1 MIRDITIGQYY
12 QTKSVIHELDPRVK
26 LMGTLVFIISLFL
39 GKSVWMYLAVTAFL
53 AAIIKLSNVPLK
65 FIVKGLKAVLIL
77 IIFSAAFN
85 LFLTDG
91 EVVVRLWKL
100 KITKEGIYQ
109 AVFMVI
115 RLMYLI
121 MGSSL
126 MTLTTTPNNLTDGL
140 EKSLGFLKVIKQK
153 ESVLGELFYL
163 LSVWKHIRY
172 LFSLSSRIYP
182 LSFRTG
188 YW

>member
-53 AAIIKLSNVPLK
+53 AAIIKFSNVPLK

-140 EKSLGFLKVIKQK
+140 EKSLGF
-153 ESVLGELFYL
+153 
-163 LSVWKHIRY
+163 
-172 LFSLSSRIYP
+172 
-182 LSFRTG
+182 
-188 YW
+188 

>member
-1 MIRDITIGQYY
+1 MMRDITIGQYY

-39 GKSVWMYLAVTAFL
+39 GKSVWMYLAVTLFL
-53 AAIIKLSNVPLK
+53 AAVIKLSNVPLK

-126 MTLTTTPNNLTDGL
+126 MTLRQRRIILPTD
-140 EKSLGFLKVIKQK
+140 LKR
-153 ESVLGELFYL
+153 VLDF
-163 LSVWKHIRY
+163 
-172 LFSLSSRIYP
+172 
-182 LSFRTG
+182 
-188 YW
+188 

>member
-91 EVVVRLWKL
+91 EVVCKTVEIKNHKRRYLSG
-100 KITKEGIYQ
+100 GIYGYKTY
-109 AVFMVI
+109 VP
-115 RLMYLI
+115 YYGLI
-121 MGSSL
+121 TYDTYDNAEQS
-126 MTLTTTPNNLTDGL
+126 
-140 EKSLGFLKVIKQK
+140 
-153 ESVLGELFYL
+153 Y
-163 LSVWKHIRY
+163 R
-172 LFSLSSRIYP
+172 
-182 LSFRTG
+182 RT
-188 YW
+188 

>member
-109 AVFMVI
+109 AGIYGYKTYVP
-115 RLMYLI
+115 YYGLI
-121 MGSSL
+121 TYDTYDNAEQSYRW
-126 MTLTTTPNNLTDGL
+126 T
-140 EKSLGFLKVIKQK
+140 
-153 ESVLGELFYL
+153 
-163 LSVWKHIRY
+163 
-172 LFSLSSRIYP
+172 
-182 LSFRTG
+182 
-188 YW
+188 